1 MSRTILSVEVRWHYV
16 TPSAVTQQEKDDI
29 SKKEKKKTWMKGIN
43 TESTDNSLTVFIII
57 IIIYFSHQKKSI
69 QQGKLFYFT
78 FTLMI
83 QSTRK
88 DSIYDTE
95 V

>member
-1 MSRTILSVEVRWHYV
+1 MQSG
-16 TPSAVTQQEKDDI
+16 Q
-29 SKKEKKKTWMKGIN
+29 
-43 TESTDNSLTVFIII
+43 IIFFFLC
-57 IIIYFSHQKKSI
+57 IYFSHQKKFF
-69 QQGKLFYFT
+69 QQGNLFYFT

-88 DSIYDTE
+88 DFIYDTE